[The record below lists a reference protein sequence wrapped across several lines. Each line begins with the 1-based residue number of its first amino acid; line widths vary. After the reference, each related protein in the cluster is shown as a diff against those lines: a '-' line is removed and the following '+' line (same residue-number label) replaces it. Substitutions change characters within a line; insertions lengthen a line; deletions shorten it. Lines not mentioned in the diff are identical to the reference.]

1 MKQKVYDKG
10 LVIYKFFEEVMNAVR
25 YDRCQMYYLISFRR
39 LLALQSSLHC
49 VTVCLCAYR
58 FYVTLYLRF
67 SFSMSLYF
75 LVSLSVCLLTYL
87 SFCFSATLLI
97 SLSLCF
103 FFCLSFWLYSFLHVH
118 ILLLILYIVCFSA
131 CFYFFMAFRVS
142 SLVSYCLGSLI
153 HRRALYFNP
162 VVIFMAKVKMF

>member
-58 FYVTLYLRF
+58 FYV
-67 SFSMSLYF
+67 
-75 LVSLSVCLLTYL
+75 SLSVCLLTYL

-103 FFCLSFWLYSFLHVH
+103 FFCLSFCLYSFLHVH

>member
-58 FYVTLYLRF
+58 FYAALYLHF
-67 SFSMSLYF
+67 SISLSLYL
-75 LVSLSVCLLTYL
+75 LVFLSVCLSTCL
-87 SFCFSATLLI
+87 SAD
-97 SLSLCF
+97 LSVFL
-103 FFCLSFWLYSFLHVH
+103 FFCHSTFLFIFVLLFCLFFCRHSFLHV
-118 ILLLILYIVCFSA
+118 F
-131 CFYFFMAFRVS
+131 S
-142 SLVSYCLGSLI
+142 SLVSKLPGRS
-153 HRRALYFNP
+153 NP
-162 VVIFMAKVKMF
+162 

>member
-67 SFSMSLYF
+67 SISMSLYF
-75 LVSLSVCLLTYL
+75 LVSLSVCLLT
-87 SFCFSATLLI
+87 
-97 SLSLCF
+97 
-103 FFCLSFWLYSFLHVH
+103 FCLSAFLPLYLSLYLCASFSVSLSDC
-118 ILLLILYIVCFSA
+118 ILFCMYIFCCSF
-131 CFYFFMAFRVS
+131 C
-142 SLVSYCLGSLI
+142 I
-153 HRRALYFNP
+153 
-162 VVIFMAKVKMF
+162 